1 MQSAVYQ
8 IIRRL
13 SVSFWHAYK
22 PGALAFAGLA
32 GASKELQIVPL
43 DLNGLNG
50 LAGHIGV
57 VASSVDS
64 EATFS
69 DALLGSSAPSPSTV
83 LPLHPSQVNAAAA

>member
-1 MQSAVYQ
+1 MRS
-8 IIRRL
+8 
-13 SVSFWHAYK
+13 K
-22 PGALAFAGLA
+22 PGTIAFAGLA
-32 GASKELQIVPL
+32 GASKELQIAPL

-50 LAGHIGV
+50 LAGHNGV

-83 LPLHPSQVNAAAA
+83 LPLHPSQVHHVNCFC